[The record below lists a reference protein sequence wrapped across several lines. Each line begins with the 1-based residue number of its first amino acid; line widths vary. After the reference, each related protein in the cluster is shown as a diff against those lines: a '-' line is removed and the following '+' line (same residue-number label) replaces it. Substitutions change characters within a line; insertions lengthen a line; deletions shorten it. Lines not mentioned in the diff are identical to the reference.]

1 MAIKKLTIETKQKLQ
16 GLGFMSIWIVGLLLF
31 WVYPLVYSF
40 VMSLNK
46 IAIQAEDLIWTFV
59 GFANYGQILLKDTAF
74 WDQWIPYFMKSVVMI
89 PIIILFSI
97 ISALFLNQ
105 KFPGRSFF
113 RAVFFLPVLF
123 TTGGVIMNL
132 LAANTG
138 GGAAAG
144 MSNTLTLQ
152 FLQDPNLLSFIHSYF
167 DPKVAGTVT
176 DILNSFVIIL
186 WYSGV
191 QTVLLL
197 AGLQSISPTVYEAA
211 SIDGANG
218 WETLWKITLPGL
230 VPFILIVAVYSVVDQ
245 FTMPANPIMG
255 MIQRN
260 MYEGTRGMGYASAI
274 GWLYVTFVMLIL
286 AAIFLIFRKAFV
298 QRER

>member
-1 MAIKKLTIETKQKLQ
+1 MAIKKLKIETKQKLQ

-46 IAIQAEDLIWTFV
+46 IVIQAEDLIWTFV

-74 WDQWIPYFMKSVVMI
+74 WDQWIPFFMESVAMI

-105 KFPGRSFF
+105 KFPMRSFF

-123 TTGGVIMNL
+123 TTGGVVINL

-167 DPKVAGTVT
+167 DPKIAGTVT
-176 DILNSFVIIL
+176 DILDSFVIIL

-245 FTMPANPIMG
+245 FTLSANPIMG

-286 AAIFLIFRKAFV
+286 AAIFLIFRKALV

>member
-1 MAIKKLTIETKQKLQ
+1 MSRMRIEKKQKLQ
-16 GLGFMSIWIVGLLLF
+16 GLLFISPWIAGLLLF

-46 IAIQAEDLIWTFV
+46 ISIQAEDLIWTFV
-59 GFANYGQILLKDTAF
+59 GFANYIQIMLKDTGF
-74 WDQWIPYFMKSVVMI
+74 WDQWIPFFLKSVFMI

-105 KFPGRSFF
+105 KFPGRGFF

-123 TTGGVIMNL
+123 TTGGVIISL
-132 LAANTG
+132 LTANTG
-138 GGAAAG
+138 GGVGAAG
-144 MSNTLTLQ
+144 TTNTLTLE
-152 FLQDPNLLSFIHSYF
+152 FLQDQNLRAFIQSNF
-167 DPKVAGTVT
+167 DPRIAGTVT

-211 SIDGANG
+211 AIDGANG

-230 VPFILIVAVYSVVDQ
+230 IPFILIVAVYSVVDQ
-245 FTMPANPIMG
+245 FTMPSNPMMG
-255 MIQRN
+255 MINRN
-260 MYEGTRGMGYASAI
+260 MYEGTRGMGYATAM
-274 GWLYVTFVMLIL
+274 GWIYVAFIMVIL
-286 AAIFLIFRKAFV
+286 AAVFLVFRKAFV
-298 QRER
+298 QKVR

>member
-1 MAIKKLTIETKQKLQ
+1 MAIKKLKIETKQKLQ

-59 GFANYGQILLKDTAF
+59 GFANYSQILLKDTAF
-74 WDQWIPYFMKSVVMI
+74 WDQWIPYFMKSIVMI

-123 TTGGVIMNL
+123 TTGGVIINL

-144 MSNTLTLQ
+144 ISNTLTLQ
-152 FLQDPNLLSFIHSYF
+152 FLQDQNLLSFIYSNF
-167 DPKVAGTVT
+167 DPKIAGTVA

-298 QRER
+298 HKER